1 MTTYAICNAGGPIS
15 KRIDDDIDIRDMLH
29 MIDTDGRAWIDA
41 PEIDAEDDL
50 GFCGANFSALQMEA
64 KMDDLGFSEI
74 WNDGHQ
80 NGWAIWQ
87 N

>member
-1 MTTYAICNAGGPIS
+1 
-15 KRIDDDIDIRDMLH
+15 
-29 MIDTDGRAWIDA
+29 
-41 PEIDAEDDL
+41 
-50 GFCGANFSALQMEA
+50 MEA